1 MKCKYQVSMASNVR
15 AWLMTALSNSS
26 LCKQLHSL
34 GAATEDELGWDGVSS
49 KVSSRLMSSAET
61 GK

>member
-1 MKCKYQVSMASNVR
+1 MASNVR

-26 LCKQLHSL
+26 LCKQFHSL